1 MKHVDT
7 DSRRRPAFHAMALVV
22 AMAIVGQ
29 TLPVPAV
36 DTSGLTRI
44 CRDLYRDWNKKL
56 PHRAFAAS
64 QIVNG
69 LQACDISWGWE
80 TQEKAIAKA
89 ISLCKRDDRMRN
101 LKLGDSCR
109 VIKVH

>member
-1 MKHVDT
+1 MKHSGAS
-7 DSRRRPAFHAMALVV
+7 SRRRRVCLVIAAV
-22 AMAIVGQ
+22 FTATIFNR
-29 TLPVPAV
+29 TLPAV
-36 DTSGLTRI
+36 ADETSGLTRI

-64 QIVNG
+64 KIVNG

-80 TQEKAIAKA
+80 NQDRAIAKA
-89 ISLCKRDDRMRN
+89 ISLCKRDDGMRN
-101 LKLGDSCR
+101 LKLGDTCR